1 VINPDGTLPR
11 ASPST
16 RTICIPDGLFT
27 LDNPIAESF
36 PEEASA
42 FEALA
47 CLKELASP
55 GAVGVCRAVA

>member
-1 VINPDGTLPR
+1 M
-11 ASPST
+11 
-16 RTICIPDGLFT
+16 PDGLFT

-47 CLKELASP
+47 LLKALGSP
-55 GAVGVCRAVA
+55 GAVGVRGAAA

>member
-1 VINPDGTLPR
+1 M
-11 ASPST
+11 
-16 RTICIPDGLFT
+16 PDGLFT